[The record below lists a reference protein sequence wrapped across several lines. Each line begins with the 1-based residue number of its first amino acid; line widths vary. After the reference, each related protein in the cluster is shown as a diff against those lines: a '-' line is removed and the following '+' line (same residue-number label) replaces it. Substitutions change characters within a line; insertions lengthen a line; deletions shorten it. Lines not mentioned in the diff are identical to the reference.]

1 MTIYLLCELC
11 DGSIVFLMLASHEI
25 FALFLFNYE
34 SQESSTYFDNALK
47 ALVLLQQLQCVISIC
62 NAFLKVIFLTNI
74 LCSVLFF
81 EFVRWADWR
90 LSTRELSHI
99 WLQVTIESRKV

>member
-1 MTIYLLCELC
+1 
-11 DGSIVFLMLASHEI
+11 MLASSHEI

-34 SQESSTYFDNALK
+34 SQESSTYFDFALK
-47 ALVLLQQLQCVISIC
+47 ALVLLQQLLCVISIR

-81 EFVRWADWR
+81 SN
-90 LSTRELSHI
+90 L
-99 WLQVTIESRKV
+99 